1 MSPILLALM
10 EKNWSDVETI
20 IATIGLDN
28 IRKILPNIMNILR
41 TVQATN
47 KIAAGPAVKSD

>member
-1 MSPILLALM
+1 MSPILLAVM

-47 KIAAGPAVKSD
+47 KLTGPATSEK